1 MNVHKRCQKNV
12 ANNCGINLKD
22 LADTLMGMG
31 FSSDKLSKSTRCI
44 KPSISESPNR
54 MTEMSPLPSTGDH
67 NEQFRIDHHL
77 SGGEMA
83 ASHLGRLS
91 LNREQEK
98 ALQQVLDRTTTA
110 IGGDGDRR
118 RRYGLED
125 FVFIKVLG
133 KGSFGKVSFT
143 KL

>member
-1 MNVHKRCQKNV
+1 
-12 ANNCGINLKD
+12 
-22 LADTLMGMG
+22 
-31 FSSDKLSKSTRCI
+31 
-44 KPSISESPNR
+44 
-54 MTEMSPLPSTGDH
+54 LPSTGDY